1 MTSASFKIS
10 SDGGSTYAAV
20 DAPLTYSAAL
30 AYNAAGSYSIKA
42 KLDSGAGVNTCTWTI
57 VAADAD
63 NMASL
68 PTVTPNEADFS
79 CTFSVPKTGGAWL
92 LQAKVTDGVSPSITK
107 TLKISVKVST
117 GNELIAV
124 GEQYEA
130 SATIGWNK
138 VFNDAQKAGGLG
150 TLIGDVSG
158 PAGSNTVDK
167 IKNLAVSVAGIAA
180 GMALLYTGS
189 GFAASTNFQ
198 ANVVQAAG
206 YSAPSGSAFQFS
218 SAAPSYSSDAN
229 KTLAAAEYN
238 CHDLMVVSGVS
249 LTATR
254 DLILPLTAGGTWRI
268 YNGTTGSQSIRAIG
282 ASGTGVTIANGQWG
296 TVRANGT
303 NIVSVAASGGGGG
316 STPTGTGFVHVTAGV
331 QDGAAALV
339 TNADVDASAAI
350 DPTKLALGA
359 ANRVMWSDGATNQWT
374 PFPIAT
380 RFDVTGSYR
389 VNGITAL
396 SFSTTTLK
404 LGNQTTWTSLLTDVG
419 ASCTLDYAWG
429 GTTYLTL
436 SQSAGALTLTP
447 AAAAGALTVQ
457 HADKTS
463 ASATGAAV
471 SISAQWA
478 TGATS
483 TGGAITIA
491 AGYATG
497 QGGAATLRG
506 GDASAGNGGDAIV
519 AAGAGTGGTNGV
531 LQLRWGNSTG
541 INYTK
546 SSTTITAL
554 AGATYTSITHGYT
567 DLGTNSATGGVMA
580 VRAQTCTGTTSI
592 GGDMR
597 IGPGGGTSRPG
608 QFLLAFGSVDLVT
621 FTFNSLGYQWTID
634 SSATSVLWNQTGASG
649 AGTGALWSIA
659 AQSRTSGTGGELRLG
674 GGTGSGSSTHGPVT
688 FTIGGTEVG
697 RWDTGGVL
705 NAKAYTG
712 LSGNAFAYSN
722 LIKTQTG
729 GTTTLSSSEYQY
741 HDITIG
747 GTMTSAGIIEFPATT
762 GGSWTITNSCSGA
775 YALAVRCTGGSRLTY
790 IGRNQSVTVR
800 CDGTDLW
807 AINDKPAVGVLSEG
821 IIDYNGASGGNTDT
835 TIFTISALVSCLIT
849 GVELYLDTAQTGTSS
864 VCTLTVGN
872 TAGGMEWIVS
882 QTINTSTA
890 AGTAYGLLLADLG
903 TNFDAAQ
910 GYVFYSNRTSGS
922 IIVRCARSVAN
933 VTAGKLRYR
942 VLGVVTG

>member
-1 MTSASFKIS
+1 MAITARIVVSQTGNPPPGGYTDGSRDLGPLLANLVTCSNYDNAGVVAYRWTFSERVGLTTVDYGLSGLEGPTLTFTPPASVGYGDVYVTLDVWDANGNKASAQALIGIRAPSLAYVAGVPIPHWKESALGGKVTLDASRGREGRVHELALALLLAVGVGGLMPGGSGTVRVDGGIASAPDYVKVGSNPAGAGALRTANASIAVGARNAANSGDLTLLS
-10 SDGGSTYAAV
+10 SDASDTAILGAVAKPTKINGSSIT
-20 DAPLTYSAAL
+20 LSAL
-30 AYNAAGSYSIKA
+30 ALAPGYGAP
-42 KLDSGAGVNTCTWTI
+42 SGTAFAFSSAT
-57 VAADAD
+57 VA
-63 NMASL
+63 
-68 PTVTPNEADFS
+68 
-79 CTFSVPKTGGAWL
+79 
-92 LQAKVTDGVSPSITK
+92 VTDGADT
-107 TLKISVKVST
+107 TLSST
-117 GNELIAV
+117 
-124 GEQYEA
+124 Q
-130 SATIGWNK
+130 
-138 VFNDAQKAGGLG
+138 
-150 TLIGDVSG
+150 
-158 PAGSNTVDK
+158 
-167 IKNLAVSVAGIAA
+167 
-180 GMALLYTGS
+180 
-189 GFAASTNFQ
+189 
-198 ANVVQAAG
+198 
-206 YSAPSGSAFQFS
+206 
-218 SAAPSYSSDAN
+218 
-229 KTLAAAEYN
+229 YN
-238 CHDLMVVSGVS
+238 CHDLNCTGA
-249 LTATR
+249 LTANR
-254 DLILPLTAGGTWRI
+254 NVIVPLTAGGTWRI
-268 YNGTTGSQSIRAIG
+268 INATTGGFAVVVKG
-282 ASGTGVTIANGQWG
+282 ATGTGVTVATG
-296 TVRANGT
+296 TTAIVRSNGT
-303 NIVSVAASGGGGG
+303 NVVLIGSAGGGGGG
-316 STPTGTGFVHVTAGV
+316 STPTGTGFVHVTGGV

-649 AGTGALWSIA
+649 AAPARCG
-659 AQSRTSGTGGELRLG
+659 QSRRSRGRAARAA
-674 GGTGSGSSTHGPVT
+674 SS
-688 FTIGGTEVG
+688 
-697 RWDTGGVL
+697 
-705 NAKAYTG
+705 A
-712 LSGNAFAYSN
+712 
-722 LIKTQTG
+722 
-729 GTTTLSSSEYQY
+729 
-741 HDITIG
+741 
-747 GTMTSAGIIEFPATT
+747 SAAARARARP
-762 GGSWTITNSCSGA
+762 
-775 YALAVRCTGGSRLTY
+775 R
-790 IGRNQSVTVR
+790 
-800 CDGTDLW
+800 
-807 AINDKPAVGVLSEG
+807 
-821 IIDYNGASGGNTDT
+821 
-835 TIFTISALVSCLIT
+835 
-849 GVELYLDTAQTGTSS
+849 TAP
-864 VCTLTVGN
+864 
-872 TAGGMEWIVS
+872 
-882 QTINTSTA
+882 
-890 AGTAYGLLLADLG
+890 
-903 TNFDAAQ
+903 
-910 GYVFYSNRTSGS
+910 
-922 IIVRCARSVAN
+922 
-933 VTAGKLRYR
+933 
-942 VLGVVTG
+942 